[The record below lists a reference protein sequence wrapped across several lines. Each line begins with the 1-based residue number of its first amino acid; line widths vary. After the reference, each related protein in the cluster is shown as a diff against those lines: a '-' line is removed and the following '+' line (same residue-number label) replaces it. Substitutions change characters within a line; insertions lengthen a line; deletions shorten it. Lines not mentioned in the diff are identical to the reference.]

1 MPLPFA
7 THVTGHLRSGDWLSP
22 ERVTAWAL
30 VLLLAE
36 CLITVF
42 LALWQHGVFKP
53 VPQPPPSDFVS
64 FYAAGKLALAGT
76 PALAYHH
83 AAHWAAEQ
91 QATWSTAPYV
101 YFYYPP
107 PFLLLCAPLA
117 ALPYFV
123 AFALFQAA
131 TLVPL
136 LLVLRAVLRVPG
148 YGWLPPLLAFPA
160 VFWTI
165 ALGQNA
171 FLTAALFG
179 GFTLL
184 LDRRPAGAGVLL
196 GLLSY
201 KPHFGLLVPVAL
213 AAGGRWRT
221 FAAAL
226 ATLAALVAASIL
238 LFGWGTWIAYV
249 HSFAGAGRVYQ
260 SGKIDFAGIDTP
272 FGAAR
277 LLGAAP
283 DAAYALQAAATVA
296 ALALTGLVWR
306 RCASLPMRCAILLT
320 ATLLAVPL
328 ALLYDKLILLVA
340 ICWLV
345 REAESQRWL
354 PWEKLVLL
362 AVWPVSVVSWPIGDG
377 FHVPLGPLVTVAVLA
392 LCVRRA
398 WLAGAAQPGMAAPDR
413 TMAQAAGATP

>member
-1 MPLPFA
+1 MPLPF
-7 THVTGHLRSGDWLSP
+7 VSNMIGHLRSGDWLSP
-22 ERVTAWAL
+22 ERVTAWGI
-30 VLLLAE
+30 VLFTAE

-53 VPQPPPSDFVS
+53 VPNPPPSDFVS

-76 PALAYHH
+76 PSLAYNH

-107 PFLLLCAPLA
+107 LFLLLCAPLA

-123 AFALFQAA
+123 AFALFQIA

-171 FLTAALFG
+171 FLTATLFG

-184 LDRRPAGAGVLL
+184 LDRRPAGAGLLL

-201 KPHFGLLVPVAL
+201 KPHFGLLLPVAL

-221 FAAAL
+221 FAAAVITV
-226 ATLAALVAASIL
+226 ATLAGASIL
-238 LFGWGTWIAYV
+238 AFGWQTWAAYL
-249 HSFAGAGRVYQ
+249 HSLAGAGGVYQ

-277 LLGAAP
+277 LLGLAP
-283 DAAYALQAAATVA
+283 GSADALQAAATLA
-296 ALALTGLVWR
+296 AVGLTALVWR
-306 RCASLPMRCAILLT
+306 RSASHPMRCAILLS

-345 REAESQRWL
+345 REAEEQGYLS
-354 PWEKLVLL
+354 WEKLVLL
-362 AVWPVSVVSWPIGDG
+362 AVWPVSVVTWPIGDG
-377 FHVPLGPLVTVAVLA
+377 YHVPLGPFVTIALLV

-398 WLAGAAQPGMAAPDR
+398 WLARTAQPSEAAPHR
-413 TMAQAAGATP
+413 AMAQTAGATP